1 MARPKTAPEFATDVR
16 TWSFYEKDIVA
27 VQASGV
33 SPKELLRLG
42 ILAHNEAWRPGQQN
56 KEIEALEMRM
66 GKLSAVLTNYGDK
79 LAIISDIVS
88 KYFDNQEKLKI
99 PENVHTKELREKL
112 LKIEEI
118 RRARDN
124 LKHGTNTRN

>member
-1 MARPKTAPEFATDVR
+1 MVRPKTAPEFATDVR

-42 ILAHNEAWRPGQQN
+42 ILAHNEGWRPGTEN
-56 KEIEALEMRM
+56 KQIEALELRM

-79 LAIISDIVS
+79 LAIVSDIVA
-88 KYFDNQEKLKI
+88 KYFDNQEKMKI
-99 PENVHTKELREKL
+99 PDNVHTKELREKL

-124 LKHGTNTRN
+124 LKNGKTTRD